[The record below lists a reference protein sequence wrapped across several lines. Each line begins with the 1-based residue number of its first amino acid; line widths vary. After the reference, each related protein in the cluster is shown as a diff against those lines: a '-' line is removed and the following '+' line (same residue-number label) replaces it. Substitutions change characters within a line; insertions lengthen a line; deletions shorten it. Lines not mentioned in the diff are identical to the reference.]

1 MVHTYFEFIHHSH
14 FVCLKFK
21 EFIFVWIGLKLKKI
35 ILMKRELT
43 IGKLYHTPSLIQLL
57 NWDKQRKQIKYIFK
71 ISFTLFLLWLLSLW
85 NCIDLPKK
93 KPSYMLIIQNT
104 EKIEEDVKEKCDNIL
119 TSATLCRPGC
129 WPCAVSGWGAEEL
142 RTSIQQSVIK
152 ETPLARF
159 LLCHI
164 FPFLCDP
171 IFHDVL

>member
-43 IGKLYHTPSLIQLL
+43 IGKLYHIPSLIQLL

-104 EKIEEDVKEKCDNIL
+104 EKIEEGEFWQYIVERNFVSSRVL
-119 TSATLCRPGC
+119 TLCCVGLRSWGP
-129 WPCAVSGWGAEEL
+129 PYSKVS
-142 RTSIQQSVIK
+142 
-152 ETPLARF
+152 
-159 LLCHI
+159 
-164 FPFLCDP
+164 
-171 IFHDVL
+171 